1 MLSDDGFDLVDQLGQ
16 EMQMFW
22 CVLLMSVQGNGTEQ
36 MDTGELEVF
45 VSLLG
50 IPLQHLLNNL
60 FLSMGSCSG
69 KWFPI
74 GVTGFGI
81 RKMKLSNQ
89 PR

>member
-60 FLSMGSCSG
+60 FLSMGSWSG

-89 PR
+89 P